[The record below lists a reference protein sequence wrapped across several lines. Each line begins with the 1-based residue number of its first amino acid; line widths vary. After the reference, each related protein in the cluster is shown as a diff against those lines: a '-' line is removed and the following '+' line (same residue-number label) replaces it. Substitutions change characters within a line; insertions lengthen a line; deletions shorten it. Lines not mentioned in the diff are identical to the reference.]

1 MLSSGLR
8 SPLLPLLLLLL
19 LTAMELSWS
28 FSSED
33 KKLIL
38 DLHNQYRSKVSP
50 PAADMLKMS
59 WDPEL
64 EAIAKDY
71 ATKCIWEHNPD
82 RGRRGENLFAMSGD
96 LDVKTIVES
105 WYDEYQYYNMTTL
118 TCEEG
123 QMCGHYTQV
132 VWANTER
139 VGCETVFCETLT
151 VLNDTDMHLVV
162 CNYEPP
168 GNVKGHKP
176 YKEGEPCSM
185 CPEGYSC
192 KDALCESSADEE
204 ETTASPGPTDLE
216 PTAILSEIL
225 ATEDT
230 TKGPSPETPESTQTG
245 IETGSDTPAAGGP
258 TASPESALNVD
269 LKSSPEL
276 QTNSDGTVP
285 SLVTTGALEDLTLRP
300 TSLQTQQV
308 THTDIPSPDGS
319 AIPKPT
325 TDKPEHSTP
334 KLPSTPKPPSKPPS
348 VPKPPSIP
356 KPPSVAKPPSYPKPL
371 PFPKPPSDPKPPPIS
386 KKPAS
391 HRLSAYAKAIKRQSN
406 AIQSSAGKADSVSV
420 CLPCLGCKQIA
431 HPEEIKV
438 ALKELTFR
446 YPYAPCFSSLPRWQR
461 HSKCSWCGHT
471 WGNALR
477 KARPYWLNTL

>member
-1 MLSSGLR
+1 
-8 SPLLPLLLLLL
+8 
-19 LTAMELSWS
+19 
-28 FSSED
+28 F
-33 KKLIL
+33 
-38 DLHNQYRSKVSP
+38 Q
-50 PAADMLKMS
+50 S

-192 KDALCESSADEE
+192 KDALCGKVRVQVYSSVM
-204 ETTASPGPTDLE
+204 E
-216 PTAILSEIL
+216 PH
-225 ATEDT
+225 T
-230 TKGPSPETPESTQTG
+230 TKRLTCYVTIFNLFQMVN
-245 IETGSDTPAAGGP
+245 
-258 TASPESALNVD
+258 LV
-269 LKSSPEL
+269 LL
-276 QTNSDGTVP
+276 F
-285 SLVTTGALEDLTLRP
+285 SLVT
-300 TSLQTQQV
+300 SFW
-308 THTDIPSPDGS
+308 
-319 AIPKPT
+319 PKN
-325 TDKPEHSTP
+325 
-334 KLPSTPKPPSKPPS
+334 
-348 VPKPPSIP
+348 
-356 KPPSVAKPPSYPKPL
+356 
-371 PFPKPPSDPKPPPIS
+371 
-386 KKPAS
+386 
-391 HRLSAYAKAIKRQSN
+391 QSCRF
-406 AIQSSAGKADSVSV
+406 I
-420 CLPCLGCKQIA
+420 
-431 HPEEIKV
+431 
-438 ALKELTFR
+438 R
-446 YPYAPCFSSLPRWQR
+446 
-461 HSKCSWCGHT
+461 
-471 WGNALR
+471 
-477 KARPYWLNTL
+477 

>member
-8 SPLLPLLLLLL
+8 IPLLPPFLLLL
-19 LTAMELSWS
+19 LTAMQLSWS
-28 FSSED
+28 FTSED
-33 KKLIL
+33 KKLIV
-38 DLHNQYRSKVSP
+38 DLHNQYRTKVSP
-50 PAADMLKMS
+50 PAADMRKMN

-64 EAIAKDY
+64 ETFAKDY
-71 ATKCIWEHNPD
+71 ATKCIWEHNKE

-96 LDVKTIVES
+96 LEVKTIVES
-105 WYDEYQYYNMTTL
+105 WYNEYQYYNMTTL

-132 VWANTER
+132 VWANSER
-139 VGCETVFCETLT
+139 VGCGTVFCETLE

-192 KDALCESSADEE
+192 KDSPLCEPSADEE
-204 ETTASPGPTDLE
+204 ETTASPEPSEPE
-216 PTAILSEIL
+216 PTATLSDSAAPQDI
-225 ATEDT
+225 T
-230 TKGPSPETPESTQTG
+230 TGSAPDISESTQIG
-245 IETGSDTPAAGGP
+245 IEIGSETPMAEGP
-258 TASPESALNVD
+258 TASPTLHLDHRA
-269 LKSSPEL
+269 SPEL
-276 QTNSDGTVP
+276 QRDSDGTVP
-285 SLVTTGALEDLTLRP
+285 SLVTTGLLEDLTVSPGTLKTGTKQDTYSESP
-300 TSLQTQQV
+300 
-308 THTDIPSPDGS
+308 PSDDL
-319 AIPKPT
+319 AAPKPT
-325 TDKPEHSTP
+325 MEQTLTTIAPVHSSP
-334 KLPSTPKPPSKPPS
+334 KIPSTPKPPTL
-348 VPKPPSIP
+348 PKPPSIP
-356 KPPSVAKPPSYPKPL
+356 KPPSVAKPPSYPKP
-371 PFPKPPSDPKPPPIS
+371 PSDPKLPPIS

-406 AIQSSAGKADSVSV
+406 AIQSSAGKTASVSV
-420 CLPCLGCKQIA
+420 CLPCLGCKQISQ
-431 HPEEIKV
+431 PEEIKV